1 MSLIGMILKQ
11 IPALAS
17 VPMSLE
23 QSVRTGEPP
32 NRFANGHGR
41 ELARP
46 FVFGVDDALIGAVIG
61 PAIGELVK
69 VMPQLM
75 NAMNQRRA
83 QLQAGQNKLV
93 TDLVGD
99 VQRRMMLQQVLD
111 AQAQAPQSPDLSA
124 LAALLQ
130 QAGVAA
136 NGAAPAAPAAAVA
149 PQSLS
154 LSTPSS
160 RATVAFVT
168 VPALPFNGRD
178 HVLLAKGQAV
188 RLDVQLVVGDPVP
201 AKPLPKAIVR
211 VVVKRSDQ
219 SVIAEKVVKQRD
231 LPAGGIVGVTFDP
244 ADLAAA
250 PAGEPLSLLAE
261 IRWLT
266 GGGREVH
273 ASGAAEAVL
282 VDRFFLKERGT
293 QVGPERELTDM
304 NRYRAFWNKLWESP
318 ALDAATN
325 GDRKLLWKLDA
336 TLKYSV
342 LVVGDHPSNGL
353 METRFLAGG
362 DDTDSVAAS
371 TQGRMKGG
379 IELSVEELN
388 KLAALWDGGTP
399 LDAGHLDALR
409 SPELAKGAGG
419 EIVQRLKLDGRAA
432 ERGLVWVVPVLAPVE
447 FTLGA
452 VQSANDAGQV
462 TAVGEEKV
470 QLPLPTA
477 VRILG
482 LKSGETET
490 EDGEEG
496 EPTYAFEGFRIDV
509 NERVALTPATEPVH
523 G

>member
-1 MSLIGMILKQ
+1 MTLLGMILKQ

-17 VPMSLE
+17 VPMSVE
-23 QSVRTGEPP
+23 QSAAP
-32 NRFANGHGR
+32 NRFTNGHHR

-69 VMPQLM
+69 ALPQLM

-99 VQRRMMLQQVLD
+99 VQRRMLLQQVLD
-111 AQAQAPQSPDLSA
+111 AQRQAPANPDLSA

-130 QAGVAA
+130 QAGAA
-136 NGAAPAAPAAAVA
+136 PEAGAAPAAPAAQ
-149 PQSLS
+149 QSVS
-154 LSTPSS
+154 LSTPSA

-168 VPALPFNGRD
+168 APAVLFNGRE
-178 HVLLAKGQAV
+178 HVLLAKGQPV

-211 VVVKRSDQ
+211 VVVKRTSDQ

-231 LPAGGIVGVTFDP
+231 LPAGGTVGVAFDA
-244 ADLAAA
+244 ADLATA
-250 PAGEPLSLLAE
+250 PAGEPVSLLAE

-273 ASGAAEAVL
+273 ATGAAEAVL
-282 VDRFFLKERGT
+282 VNRFFLKERGA
-293 QVGPERELTDM
+293 QAGPERELVDM
-304 NRYRAFWNKLWESP
+304 SRYRAFWNKLWESP
-318 ALDAATN
+318 ALDAAAD

-353 METRFLAGG
+353 METRFLAGS
-362 DDTDSVAAS
+362 DDADSVAAK

-379 IELSVEELN
+379 IELSVDELN
-388 KLAALWDGGTP
+388 KLAPLWDGGTP
-399 LDAGHLDALR
+399 LDADHLDALR
-409 SPELAKGAGG
+409 SPEVAKGAGG
-419 EIVQRLKLDGRAA
+419 EIVQRLQLDGRAA
-432 ERGLVWVVPVLAPVE
+432 ERGLVWVVPVVAPVE

-452 VQSANDAGQV
+452 VQSVNDAGQV
-462 TAVGEEKV
+462 TGVGEEKV
-470 QLPLPTA
+470 RLPLPAA

-482 LKSGETET
+482 LKSGKTET
-490 EDGEEG
+490 EEG
-496 EPTYAFEGFRIDV
+496 EDGQPAYAFEGFRIDV
-509 NERVALTPATEPVH
+509 NQRVALTPATELVH